1 MRKLKTLSVLLSAL
15 TVFSGLSITTASATE
30 EAKIKI
36 VDYPDNIIET
46 EFDEQLLYG
55 WTIQQPDGSTFTTN
69 KNSFEYVNS
78 TDCFDI
84 FGYGKVN
91 GSVNIEG
98 KNVNLVATVYSA
110 DVVELELFYYDTKY
124 DEETGR
130 YFYDIVTDEVEVPFP
145 SDCEKPDVFCC
156 DGFIYEKNRD
166 NTLTLK
172 GNVGL
177 DYTYDMEKGE
187 IYEPIVIPESIDGMT
202 VTAISDGAFIGA
214 NITDIT
220 IPDTVTSI
228 DKYALGYS
236 FIAYGGGYIYE
247 YSCEIGASPRAYEF
261 VDAPDDEEFIFEAYR
276 YEDDNE
282 EYAKYL
288 KDTYFTEDTELQF
301 DYNTISGKATKAQ
314 IIPLIEKEKLYLN
327 FTYSDDG
334 VINDYLYSIMKN
346 ASDKDLIP
354 ITIETTATGE
364 ISGNKIRKALKSRYF
379 DDDTDFYYDW
389 YGSIY
394 VDATKAQIE
403 ALKEDEYV
411 DYIDLGDAQFISQ
424 ELHYAMYGADLD
436 DTFDIYMEVSYMDDF
451 KVQCRDAHEAYF
463 SNCEGG
469 FVNMEDNILYVI
481 YGATKEQIKNTAEVD
496 YMFMRHFGKPAL
508 NRYYDLT
515 IHGEAGSYAEEY
527 AKANGINFE
536 QTKSE
541 YLLGD
546 VNLDGT
552 VTIVD
557 ATLVMKANV
566 GIEKLTEQQAK
577 LADINNDG
585 LVNVVDATDIQK
597 RLAGF

>member
-1 MRKLKTLSVLLSAL
+1 MKKIKILSVLLSAL
-15 TVFSGLSITTASATE
+15 TAFSGLSITTASATE
-30 EAKIKI
+30 ETKIKI

-55 WTIQQPDGSTFTTN
+55 WTIQQPDGSTVTTD

-78 TDCFDI
+78 NDCFNI
-84 FGYGKVN
+84 FGYGIVS
-91 GSVNIEG
+91 GSVEVDG
-98 KNVNLVATVYSA
+98 KNVNLIARVYSS
-110 DVVELELFYYDTKY
+110 DVVELELFYYEAKY

-130 YFYDIVTDEVEVPFP
+130 NFYDIVSDEVEVPFP
-145 SDCEKPDVFCC
+145 SDCEKPDIFCC
-156 DGFIYEKNRD
+156 DGFIYEKNGD

-177 DYTYDMEKGE
+177 DYTYDMEKGK
-187 IYEPIVIPESIDGMT
+187 IYESIVIPESIDGMK

-214 NITDIT
+214 NITDVT

-228 DKYALGYS
+228 DKYALGYG
-236 FIAYGGGYIYE
+236 FNPYGVGHIYE
-247 YSCEIGASPRAYEF
+247 YSGEIGASPRAYEF

-276 YEDDNE
+276 YEKDNE

-288 KDTYFTEDTELQF
+288 KDTYFTEDTELQL

-327 FTYSDDG
+327 FKYSNED

-346 ASDKDLIP
+346 TSDEDLIP
-354 ITIETTATGE
+354 ITIDTTATGE
-364 ISGNKIRKALKSRYF
+364 VSGNKIRKALKSRYF
-379 DDDTDFYYDW
+379 DEDTEFYYDW
-389 YGSIY
+389 YESIY

-411 DYIDLGDAQFISQ
+411 EYIDLGDSQFISQ
-424 ELHYAMYGADLD
+424 ELHYAMYGADLE
-436 DTFDIYMEVSYMDDF
+436 DTFDIHMEVSYMDDF
-451 KVQCRDAHEAYF
+451 EVQCRDAHEAYF

-469 FVNMEDNILYVI
+469 FVNMEGNVLYVI

-496 YMFMRHFGKPAL
+496 YMFMRHFGKPAF

-515 IHGEAGSYAEEY
+515 IHGEAGSYVEEY
-527 AKANGINFE
+527 AKANGISFE
-536 QTKSE
+536 QPYE
-541 YLLGD
+541 LGD
-546 VNLDGT
+546 VNLDGA

-557 ATLVMKANV
+557 ATLIMKANV
-566 GIEKLTEQQAK
+566 GIEKLTEQQTK
-577 LADINNDG
+577 LADLNNDG
-585 LVNVVDATDIQK
+585 FVNVIDATDIQK
-597 RLAGF
+597 KLAGF